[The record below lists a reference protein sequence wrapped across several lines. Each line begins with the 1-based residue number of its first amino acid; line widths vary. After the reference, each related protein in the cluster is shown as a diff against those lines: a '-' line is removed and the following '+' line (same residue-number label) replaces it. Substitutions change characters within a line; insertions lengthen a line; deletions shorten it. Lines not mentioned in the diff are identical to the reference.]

1 VTLTRTNRVGIV
13 RAKSVHSLKGREY
26 LLSGHHAT
34 SYRPSL
40 HTRRAPYLTPL
51 LAICAPCLTPHH
63 SCCLS
68 FCFFFWYYRQHG
80 GGHGQRQCCSC

>member
-1 VTLTRTNRVGIV
+1 MAIGKR
-13 RAKSVHSLKGREY
+13 SVSCVDDTSMTAASGL
-26 LLSGHHAT
+26 LLSRRHTT

-51 LAICAPCLTPHH
+51 LAICAPCLTPDH
-63 SCCLS
+63 SGGLS
-68 FCFFFWYYRQHG
+68 FCFFSWYYRQHG